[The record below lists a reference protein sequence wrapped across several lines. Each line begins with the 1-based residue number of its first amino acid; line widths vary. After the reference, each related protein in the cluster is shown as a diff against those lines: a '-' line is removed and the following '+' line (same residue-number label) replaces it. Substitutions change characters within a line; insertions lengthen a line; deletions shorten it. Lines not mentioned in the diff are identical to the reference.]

1 MADGEWRERR
11 RGGERGRY
19 LHARRE
25 QGVGV
30 GGGTSTRRGIG
41 QEVPISIFLAARTQH
56 RGVIVAARRTQC
68 CTQASR
74 RAGVPDRGGIQGP
87 GSLSPPKCSCSAGG
101 GGGTYDPA
109 RQVALYSTWGRV
121 PMAAAPSSK
130 APHKLTDT
138 DTLTPTHRETEWS
151 VRRTCPRRAGLLIE
165 TAVHTLPLSLSQ
177 ERQPEY
183 VTLYGACACALQVC
197 PSLAFP
203 SSNLLLLQL
212 SCKSRE
218 QGTRAKKETAKQGT
232 ER

>member
-1 MADGEWRERR
+1 MNEWRMAS
-11 RGGERGRY
+11 GGREGEEERGRY

-56 RGVIVAARRTQC
+56 RGVIVTARRTQC

-74 RAGVPDRGGIQGP
+74 RAGVPDRGGLQGP

-101 GGGTYDPA
+101 GGGTYHPA

-130 APHKLTDT
+130 APPYKLTDT
-138 DTLTPTHRETEWS
+138 DTHTHTHTPTARHS
-151 VRRTCPRRAGLLIE
+151 GLFGRTCPRRAGLLKSRPQR
-165 TAVHTLPLSLSQ
+165 TNYYLSLS
-177 ERQPEY
+177 
-183 VTLYGACACALQVC
+183 
-197 PSLAFP
+197 
-203 SSNLLLLQL
+203 
-212 SCKSRE
+212 
-218 QGTRAKKETAKQGT
+218 
-232 ER
+232 